1 MGCNTCNQQMK
12 GNQDGITETV
22 SLMPE
27 SFASGNWTD
36 LNILMKLV
44 IFTVVAAA
52 LPFILGVLALQLF
65 LHLFVPKTL
74 PKIKT
79 KVSNFFKGI
88 LKRYALFVVKRRIK
102 KKEMKFENMDKRNK
116 KIVEERLNNITND
129 NIKFVDEEEDANVL
143 EENELGNIEV
153 FENNDDSEEK

>member
-1 MGCNTCNQQMK
+1 
-12 GNQDGITETV
+12 
-22 SLMPE
+22 
-27 SFASGNWTD
+27 
-36 LNILMKLV
+36 
-44 IFTVVAAA
+44 
-52 LPFILGVLALQLF
+52 
-65 LHLFVPKTL
+65 
-74 PKIKT
+74 
-79 KVSNFFKGI
+79 VSNFFKGI